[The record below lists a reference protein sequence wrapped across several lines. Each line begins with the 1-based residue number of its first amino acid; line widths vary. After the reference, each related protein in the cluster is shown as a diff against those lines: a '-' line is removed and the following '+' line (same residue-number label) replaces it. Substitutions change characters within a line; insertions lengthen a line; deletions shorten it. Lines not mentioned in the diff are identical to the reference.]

1 MLKKLIRRIKK
12 YNLLDEILDEVSFGF
27 SITFSILLSLILG
40 GLLGVIFYNHVNVIF
55 ATMLILTFLSF
66 VYLQFMESYKFK
78 IKSIYHELCGLK
90 SLGLNSKSDYENL
103 FKGFGVENTTVINEM
118 KILLTIKIEDE
129 ACFYYN
135 FSGSMELYQPCII
148 EIFSEYGE
156 VYKKKCY
163 IDVTKDMIKDKSL
176 LIAQII
182 KYNIDG
188 IKESIENKKSSL
200 NKLREIEDI
209 VKGVEVI

>member
-1 MLKKLIRRIKK
+1 MLKKLIRRVKK
-12 YNLLDEILDEVSFGF
+12 YDLFDEILDEVSFGF

-90 SLGLNSKSDYENL
+90 SLGLNSNSDYEDL
-103 FKGFGVENTTVINEM
+103 FKGFGIENKTVINDM
-118 KILLTIKIEDE
+118 KVLLTIKIEDE
-129 ACFYYN
+129 AKFYYN
-135 FSGSMELYQPCII
+135 HSETMDLYQHCNI

-156 VYKKKCY
+156 IYNDSCY
-163 IDVTKDMIKDKSL
+163 VRITKDMINDKSL
-176 LIAQII
+176 LITEVI
-182 KYNIDG
+182 KDNIDR
-188 IKESIENKKSSL
+188 IKESIENKKNYL
-200 NKLREIEDI
+200 NKLEEIDGI
-209 VKGVEVI
+209 MKGVD

>member
-1 MLKKLIRRIKK
+1 MLKKLVRRIKK

-90 SLGLNSKSDYENL
+90 SLGLNSNSDYEDL
-103 FKGFGVENTTVINEM
+103 FKGFGIENKTVINDM
-118 KILLTIKIEDE
+118 KVLLTIKIEDE
-129 ACFYYN
+129 AKFYYN
-135 FSGSMELYQPCII
+135 HSETMDLYQHCNI

-156 VYKKKCY
+156 IYNDSCY
-163 IDVTKDMIKDKSL
+163 VRITKDMINDKSL
-176 LIAQII
+176 LITEVI
-182 KYNIDG
+182 KDNIDR
-188 IKESIENKKSSL
+188 IKESIENKKNYL
-200 NKLREIEDI
+200 NKLEEIDGI
-209 VKGVEVI
+209 MKGVD